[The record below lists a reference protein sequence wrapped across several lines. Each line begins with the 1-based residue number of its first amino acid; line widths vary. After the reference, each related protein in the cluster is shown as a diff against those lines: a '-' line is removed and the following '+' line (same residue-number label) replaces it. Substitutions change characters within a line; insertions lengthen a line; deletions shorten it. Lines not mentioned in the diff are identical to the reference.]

1 MVGRRKGKKEKEKT
15 RRKSA
20 LKIRPRISAM
30 SAHPFLPWVYRGLV
44 GRVPEDIDFRVKPAI
59 FSVDNGG
66 TGRGRRF
73 LAAIRKPTPLDTSFS
88 PFFRLIGEEIFSK
101 RRKKME
107 ERKCVS
113 RRETTRGGWRG
124 EGEVVDPPEFYGPL
138 PLPDYSFLIDARP
151 PASFYEL
158 LLPRFFLLL
167 LSQMDLCF
175 PCRWSNPF
183 PSLYARWINT
193 NNIIHK

>member
-1 MVGRRKGKKEKEKT
+1 MAKYTVVRLRRGERWWGEGGKKEKEKT

-88 PFFRLIGEEIFSK
+88 PFFALSEKRFFKEEK
-101 RRKKME
+101 KNGGKKMRLE
-107 ERKCVS
+107 
-113 RRETTRGGWRG
+113 
-124 EGEVVDPPEFYGPL
+124 
-138 PLPDYSFLIDARP
+138 A
-151 PASFYEL
+151 
-158 LLPRFFLLL
+158 
-167 LSQMDLCF
+167 
-175 PCRWSNPF
+175 
-183 PSLYARWINT
+183 
-193 NNIIHK
+193 

>member
-1 MVGRRKGKKEKEKT
+1 MAKYTVVRLRRGERWWGEGGKKEKEKT

-88 PFFRLIGEEIFSK
+88 PFFRLIGEEIFQRGEKKWRKENASRGVK
-101 RRKKME
+101 RR
-107 ERKCVS
+107 
-113 RRETTRGGWRG
+113 
-124 EGEVVDPPEFYGPL
+124 VVDDE
-138 PLPDYSFLIDARP
+138 AR
-151 PASFYEL
+151 
-158 LLPRFFLLL
+158 
-167 LSQMDLCF
+167 
-175 PCRWSNPF
+175 
-183 PSLYARWINT
+183 ARS
-193 NNIIHK
+193 